1 MYTKNSPDLPIMQV
15 DKTGAEGQVLSEA
28 KMINK
33 SLSALGNVI
42 NALTDGKFD

>member
-1 MYTKNSPDLPIMQV
+1 VFSFEQ
-15 DKTGAEGQVLSEA
+15 EA

-42 NALTDGKFD
+42 KALVERQSHIPYR